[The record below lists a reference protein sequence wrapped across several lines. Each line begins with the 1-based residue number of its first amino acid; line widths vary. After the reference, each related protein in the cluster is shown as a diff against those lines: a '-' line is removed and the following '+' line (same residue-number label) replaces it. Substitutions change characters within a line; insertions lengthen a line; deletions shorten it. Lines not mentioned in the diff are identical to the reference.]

1 MKPPSF
7 SMRVFTEF
15 ASPASVSTRHSAALR
30 PRESALALRGR
41 RRAGARLSALF
52 GRGLLLAIWYK
63 REHEHTHVGTQTL
76 HGGQVR
82 DHRAAHSQL
91 GAHASL
97 QRIRRRHP
105 DRGTALHAHRV
116 GLQVPR
122 ESAAGAAAEDLPRH
136 PPAGP
141 AEEKPRKLALVVTL
155 APNYFSAAMGIFGAQ
170 PSHSFFGSP

>member
-1 MKPPSF
+1 
-7 SMRVFTEF
+7 MRVFTEF

-30 PRESALALRGR
+30 PRDSAFALRGR
-41 RRAGARLSALF
+41 RRAGARLSALW
-52 GRGLLLAIWYK
+52 GRGLVLAIWYK

-91 GAHASL
+91 GTHASL
-97 QRIRRRHP
+97 QRIRRRQP
-105 DRGTALHAHRV
+105 DRGTALHAHRI

-122 ESAAGAAAEDLPRH
+122 ESAARAAAEDLPRH
-136 PPAGP
+136 PPARP
-141 AEEKPRKLALVVTL
+141 AEEKPRCIKMGTDPKGLS
-155 APNYFSAAMGIFGAQ
+155 PFYFSGAIGIFGAQ